1 MEKAHRDVRWLAWH
15 IEALARAKSLPS
27 FMEMMGEKPKAQDP
41 DDMLIILEKWANAHN
56 AKLSAQERNAD
67 VVEV

>member
-1 MEKAHRDVRWLAWH
+1 
-15 IEALARAKSLPS
+15 
-27 FMEMMGEKPKAQDP
+27 MEMMGEKPKAQDP